1 MKIPCS
7 ISVRFIYCLLG
18 FILLFSGCEPSF
30 EPHQENDRYYFSMFG
45 YLDASADTQ
54 WVRIMPVRDSILYQP
69 DEIDA
74 TVSLEELE
82 TGKIIPLNDSLF
94 HFSNNRYA
102 YNFWTTQSLEPSQTY
117 RLKAERSDGA
127 ASHAIITLPADFPT
141 PIAYIWEPDDFSPDR
156 IEIEG
161 VENLVDAQVIYNSQ
175 SQHNSISF
183 IRDTVVA
190 PDGSYQ
196 VLIQPWMNIE
206 SFGASIDMIPKEDLN
221 IFIAAS
227 TRDFPDFATVDE
239 IAISF
244 PGGVS
249 NVEKGV
255 GYVGGIVSKS
265 IPYRSCFDD
274 TQRRTPCPLVH

>member
-1 MKIPCS
+1 
-7 ISVRFIYCLLG
+7 
-18 FILLFSGCEPSF
+18 
-30 EPHQENDRYYFSMFG
+30 MFG

-54 WVRIMPVRDSILYQP
+54 WVRIMPVRDSLFYQP

-74 TVSLEELE
+74 TITLEELE
-82 TGKIIPLNDSLF
+82 TGNTITLNDSLF

-102 YNFWTTQSLEPSQTY
+102 YNFWTTQSLEPSRTY

-127 ASHAIITLPADFPT
+127 VSHATITLPADFPT

-161 VENLVDAQVIYNSQ
+161 VEKLVDAQIIYNSQ
-175 SQHNSISF
+175 IQRSSIS
-183 IRDTVVA
+183 IIKDTVAV

-206 SFGASIDMIPKEDLN
+206 SFGTSIDMIPKENLN
-221 IFIAAS
+221 IFIAAA
-227 TRDFPDFATVDE
+227 TRDFPDFAAVDE
-239 IAISF
+239 ITISF

-249 NVEKGV
+249 NVEKGI
-255 GYVGGIVSKS
+255 GYVGGIVSKT

-274 TQRRTPCPLVH
+274 TQRRTPCPLVN